1 MEEHRLVKRSIKKDE
16 DAFGRLVE
24 KYKGRVYNM
33 ALSITRDPETA
44 DDIAQEAFIR
54 AYFGLPRFKF
64 KSSFGT
70 WLYRITINLVKD
82 HLRKK
87 ERMPKLSIDEIKE
100 NPFGQ
105 EDEVR
110 KREDEKIQ
118 EDRRVFVHRFIRT
131 LPEKHQ
137 VILTLRDIHEFSY
150 GEIAKILKISPG
162 TVDSRL
168 HRARRMLRNKIVPY
182 LRRKV

>member
-1 MEEHRLVKRSIKKDE
+1 MEEQQLVKRSQKGDE
-16 DAFGRLVE
+16 EAFRRLVE
-24 KYKGRVYNM
+24 KYKSRVFNM
-33 ALSITRDPETA
+33 ALSIIRNPETA

-54 AYFGLPRFKF
+54 AYFGLSRFKF

-70 WLYRITINLVKD
+70 WLYRITMNLIKD

-87 ERMPKLSIDEIKE
+87 ERMAKLSIEEIKE

-105 EDEVR
+105 EDEVK

-118 EDRRVFVHRFIRT
+118 EEKRVFVRRFIRT
-131 LPEKHQ
+131 LPEKYQ

-150 GEIAKILKISPG
+150 GEISHILKISPG

-168 HRARRMLRNKIVPY
+168 HRARTLLRKNIEPY
-182 LRRKV
+182 IRRRV

>member
-1 MEEHRLVKRSIKKDE
+1 MEEQELVKRSINRDE

-24 KYKGRVYNM
+24 KYKSRVFNM
-33 ALSITRDPETA
+33 ALSITRNPETA

-70 WLYRITINLVKD
+70 WLYRITMNLVKD

-87 ERMPKLSIDEIKE
+87 ERTPKLSIEEIKE

-118 EDRRVFVHRFIRT
+118 EERRVFVHQFIRT
-131 LPEKHQ
+131 LPEKYQ

-150 GEIAKILKISPG
+150 GEISNILNISPG

-168 HRARRMLRNKIVPY
+168 HRARRMLRKKIEPY
-182 LRRKV
+182 LRRRV

>member
-1 MEEHRLVKRSIKKDE
+1 
-16 DAFGRLVE
+16 
-24 KYKGRVYNM
+24 M
-33 ALSITRDPETA
+33 ALSITRDQETA

-54 AYFGLPRFKF
+54 AYFGLSKFKF

-87 ERMPKLSIDEIKE
+87 EKMPRLSIEQVKE
-100 NPFGQ
+100 NPFDQ
-105 EDEVR
+105 EDEIL
-110 KREDEKIQ
+110 KREDEKAQ
-118 EDRRVFVHRFIRT
+118 DERRVFVHRFIRT
-131 LPEKHQ
+131 LPEKYQ

-150 GEIAKILKISPG
+150 GDIAKILKISPG

-168 HRARRMLRNKIVPY
+168 YRARRMLRHKIEPY